1 MMAAIPHLGHE
12 LYELLGNDFY
22 YTARL
27 TFQVLI
33 IVPDEFIDDFIY
45 ENEASSRISNDLV
58 GQSES
63 HQHED
68 HSGDESQDEEDFEC
82 KDEEAMLERAHELSQ
97 RRLFFEE
104 RLDQDGPESD
114 VEVQDEHGNTYM
126 MPASMFDISAGVED
140 VEEHQPANN
149 EDGPPEIETVGPPT
163 SFTRPHPDHTF
174 DTEQWSITR
183 LGNNSLV
190 RTRRHTLLG

>member
-1 MMAAIPHLGHE
+1 MMAAVPHLGHE
-12 LYELLGNDFY
+12 LYELIGNAFY
-22 YTARL
+22 FTARL
-27 TFQVLI
+27 TLQVLI

-45 ENEASSRISNDLV
+45 ETEASSRTSNDLV

-63 HQHED
+63 HQYED
-68 HSGDESQDEEDFEC
+68 HNGAESQDEEDFEC

-97 RRLFFEE
+97 SRLFFEE
-104 RLDQDGPESD
+104 RLDQDDPGSD
-114 VEVQDEHGNTYM
+114 VEVQDEDGNTYM

-140 VEEHQPANN
+140 VEEYQSAND
-149 EDGPPEIETVGPPT
+149 EDGAPEIETVGPPT
-163 SFTRPHPDHTF
+163 SFTRPHPNHTF
-174 DTEQWSITR
+174 DTERWSITR